1 MPWQV
6 YNSAGQLLQAT
17 DLPDNAVTNAK
28 VANNAIDSAELV
40 AGSVDN
46 AHLADDAVNSDELAA
61 GAVDLAHLSAT
72 GTASS
77 STFLRGDNAWA
88 AAGGGAVAHEGS
100 QTTDAGTTSTSA
112 VDLLSVSSLS
122 IAATTHIWAAA
133 SVRQTANSGRVVGF
147 GIKLNTTVISEAES
161 SYNQSDLLWVGEQS
175 VAISGAFLMHM
186 GSRVANFLD
195 GKTRMS
201 SRAKSSTILDLG
213 MSLRADNNMPTA
225 TITAVV
231 TRAVCQATAIAAAA
245 DEMHVY
251 TLAVS

>member
-1 MPWQV
+1 MA
-6 YNSAGQLLQAT
+6 NSAFTHDPSFTIPGST
-17 DLPDNAVTNAK
+17 TDNAV
-28 VANNAIDSAELV
+28 IRWD
-40 AGSVDN
+40 
-46 AHLADDAVNSDELAA
+46 
-61 GAVDLAHLSAT
+61 
-72 GTASS
+72 GTS
-77 STFLRGDNAWA
+77 G
-88 AAGGGAVAHEGS
+88 
-100 QTTDAGTTSTSA
+100 AGTTSTSA